1 MELKQRVIQE
11 SVPGR
16 QVTIAHI
23 IASPDQ
29 KVYEKIGITEFQHQA
44 LGILTVTPSE
54 AAIVAS
60 DIATKAADVKIAF
73 MDRFSGAVVM
83 AGDVTAVE
91 AGILAVIE
99 TLDSLLKIKGAQL
112 TRS

>member
-1 MELKQRVIQE
+1 MNDKLRVIQE
-11 SVPGR
+11 SVPGK

-29 KVYEKIGITEFQHQA
+29 KVYDKLGLQEFTRQS
-44 LGILTVTPSE
+44 LGILTITPSE
-54 AAIVAS
+54 GAIIAS
-60 DIATKAADVKIAF
+60 DIATKAADVTIAF

-91 AGILAVIE
+91 AAIEAVIQ
-99 TLDSLLKIKGAQL
+99 TLDELLQISGTGI

>member
-1 MELKQRVIQE
+1 MENKQRVIQE

-23 IASPDQ
+23 IANPDQ
-29 KVYEKIGITEFQHQA
+29 KVYEKIGLLEFQHQA
-44 LGILTVTPSE
+44 LGILTITPSE

-60 DIATKAADVKIAF
+60 DIATKTAAVQIAF

-83 AGDVTAVE
+83 AGDVMAVE
-91 AGILAVIE
+91 AGISAVIE
-99 TLDSLLKIKGAQL
+99 TLDSLLKIRGVKI